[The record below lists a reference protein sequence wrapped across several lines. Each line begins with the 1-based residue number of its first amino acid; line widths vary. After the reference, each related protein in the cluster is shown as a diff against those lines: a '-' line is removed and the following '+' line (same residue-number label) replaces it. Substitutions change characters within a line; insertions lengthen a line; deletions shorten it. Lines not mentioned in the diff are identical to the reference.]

1 MEKKWYVF
9 LKEWQGNAIEE
20 TVELLED
27 DAKVL
32 VDAGIIKLKEED
44 TENQLTEAIAE
55 TIGEFKKELVKEM
68 QEVIKDATGGI
79 SVVDA
84 KGNRVPIVVGGLAK
98 ASDPAFGFNSLGD
111 FAKDVVKAF
120 DPRGG
125 VTPKGLI
132 DHENYWAG
140 KQVGLITEG
149 NVKAPSGLEEGL
161 GESAGWLVPSEFS
174 NKIFEKIW
182 DTLDILK
189 KMDMFTVSGNSLEFN
204 GVVENSRVAGQR
216 YGGVR
221 SYWVGEG
228 VQITKS
234 KPKFHRIKLKLNKL
248 AALIYSTSEMLED
261 SGVALEQ
268 MLTKMASQEMAF
280 RIGEAMFEGNGN
292 AKPKGA
298 INANC
303 LVSPFRMTS
312 NLIQGG
318 DVLAMWA
325 RLPAKLR
332 SSAEWYINQ
341 EVEGQ
346 LDRMSLPIP
355 ATGTAVGGWPVYLPA
370 GQGLREDS
378 RGMLKGRPVNV
389 TEYNEALGT
398 LGDFCLYD
406 FGQYLGITKG
416 GALGGIRT
424 AMSMHLRFDYDEQ
437 VFRFT
442 YRIDGQPWWG
452 SAVTPNKGST
462 TLSPLIAL
470 SAATS

>member
-1 MEKKWYVF
+1 MKKKWYVF
-9 LKEWQGNAIEE
+9 LKEWQGNAVKD

-32 VDAGIIKLKEED
+32 VDGGIISLKENDEED
-44 TENQLTEAIAE
+44 NLQDAIKE
-55 TIGEFKKELVKEM
+55 TIGEFRKQLAKEM
-68 QEVIKDATGGI
+68 QEVVKEATNGI

-98 ASDPAFGFNSLGD
+98 AEDSRFGFNNFGD

-125 VTPKGLI
+125 ETPKGLI

-140 KQVGLITEG
+140 KQVGLVTEG
-149 NVKAPSGLEEGL
+149 SIKAPSGLEEGL

-182 DTLDILK
+182 DTLDILS

-228 VQITKS
+228 TQITKS

-298 INANC
+298 INAAC
-303 LVSPFRMTS
+303 LVTIARTTADKVKAD
-312 NLIQGG
+312 
-318 DVLAMWA
+318 DVLNMWQ

-332 SSAEWYINQ
+332 ASAEWYINQ
-341 EVEGQ
+341 EVEEQ
-346 LDRMSLPIP
+346 LDRMFLP
-355 ATGTAVGGWPVYLPA
+355 ATISDGTPVGGWPVYLPA
-370 GQGLREDS
+370 GQGFREDP
-378 RGMLKGRPVNV
+378 RGSLKGRPVNV

-398 LGDFCLYD
+398 KGDMTLYD
-406 FGQYLGITKG
+406 WSQYVGITKG
-416 GALGGIRT
+416 GALGGVRT

-452 SAVTPNKGST
+452 SAVTPNKGSN

-470 SAATS
+470 GDAA